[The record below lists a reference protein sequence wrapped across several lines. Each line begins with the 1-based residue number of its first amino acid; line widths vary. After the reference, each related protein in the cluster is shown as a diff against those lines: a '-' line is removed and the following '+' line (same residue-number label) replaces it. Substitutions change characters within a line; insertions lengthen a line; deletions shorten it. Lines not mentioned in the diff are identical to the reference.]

1 MCELPPGELASRLR
15 QAEEGSNRRQE
26 PSNLLHEIAT
36 KLPKWNGRTQ
46 SFELAFHGRAKLASE
61 RNLQLVQR
69 FPQGKERL
77 MLLCGKLEEDEY
89 ALDFAH
95 PLSPVHAFA
104 FFLCVRTVTVPRIHG
119 SGSWSRRPGTRQPT
133 LTRPPIAPGPPA
145 CSGLVPGSERSA
157 CAAWMP
163 RRGCAGALPSCP
175 QLLIPL
181 PSILQVHLVL
191 VTAALSTLP
200 YPPW

>member
-119 SGSWSRRPGTRQPT
+119 SGSMDRGQGALARGSRRLRGHPSLQAHPLAQGWCLGPRG
-133 LTRPPIAPGPPA
+133 APAPLGCRGEAAPA
-145 CSGLVPGSERSA
+145 PCHPA
-157 CAAWMP
+157 H
-163 RRGCAGALPSCP
+163 SC
-175 QLLIPL
+175 
-181 PSILQVHLVL
+181 
-191 VTAALSTLP
+191 
-200 YPPW
+200 

>member
-77 MLLCGKLEEDEY
+77 MLLCGKLEENEY

-104 FFLCVRTVTVPRIHG
+104 FFLCVRMVTVPRIHG
-119 SGSWSRRPGTRQPT
+119 SGSMDRGQSALARGSRRLRGHPVRPT
-133 LTRPPIAPGPPA
+133 IAPGPPG
-145 CSGLVPGSERSA
+145 CSGLVPGPQRSA
-157 CAAWMP
+157 
-163 RRGCAGALPSCP
+163 
-175 QLLIPL
+175 
-181 PSILQVHLVL
+181 
-191 VTAALSTLP
+191 
-200 YPPW
+200 

>member
-104 FFLCVRTVTVPRIHG
+104 FFLCARMVKVPMDPWIMVKAPWRAAADMNAATHR
-119 SGSWSRRPGTRQPT
+119 SRG
-133 LTRPPIAPGPPA
+133 LLA
-145 CSGLVPGSERSA
+145 CSGLVPEPERRA
-157 CAAWMP
+157 RAAWMP
-163 RRGCAGALPSCP
+163 TRGCADALSSGPT
-175 QLLIPL
+175 LLIPL
-181 PSILQVHLVL
+181 PSIVQVHVVL
-191 VTAALSTLP
+191 VTAPLRTLP